1 MNIYVETNFVL
12 ELALDQEQRES
23 CEQILSLCEK
33 GKAQLIIPAYS
44 FAEPYEMLRRHHE
57 ERKRLK
63 KALDREL
70 QQLIRTELYRS
81 WLSDLQSL
89 TTLLIDS
96 ADDEA
101 KRFDA
106 TRSRLL
112 RISEIIPL
120 TAQILGE
127 VARNQKVHALSPQDA
142 LVYTSVLQHLKQ
154 GVSAQGCFL
163 NKDRDFN
170 DPDIVEELS
179 TYNCKLLPRFDS
191 GYEFILHSISQASP
205 LRP

>member
-12 ELALDQEQRES
+12 ELVEQEQRGS
-23 CEQILSLCEK
+23 CEQILSLCEE

-44 FAEPYEMLRRHHE
+44 FAEPSETLTRRHMK
-57 ERKRLK
+57 RKRMK
-63 KALDREL
+63 KDLDQEVR
-70 QQLIRTELYRS
+70 QLTRTELYTNR
-81 WLSDLQSL
+81 LSDLQSL

-112 RISEIIPL
+112 KISEIIPL

-127 VARNQKVHALSPQDA
+127 VARNQKVHDLSPQDA
-142 LVYTSVLQHLKQ
+142 LVYTSILQHLKQ

-163 NKDRDFN
+163 SKDRDFN

-191 GYEFILHSISQASP
+191 GYQFILHAISQASP
-205 LRP
+205 F